1 MWTRVGRT
9 VSVLT
14 ITVLMV
20 VAAAPLNVAADR
32 VCAAAEGHLEA
43 GSLDRAKKLYESV
56 KPADDE
62 RNCAVKGL
70 QLVAAARHAAAELV
84 TDGEQLIRSGHLNR
98 AERMFR
104 VALKV
109 DAANAGAVAGIARVA
124 DLESRPLPTAASNWD
139 RFYGDWVLPVG
150 RLVLFSTIGLL
161 VLGAIAGLSS
171 MLWVKVGSVA
181 WPTGARRTAKGVGC
195 ALLVSAAIMTPLFAM
210 FNPFT
215 PTWMQCWIAA
225 LVIFVIGLVAGFLLW
240 WGTRQSRF
248 LDWLALLVSLGVL
261 VVAAI
266 VILMVPIA
274 YETRLMAAHIALA
287 LIGVVLTSAAF
298 GQNLRLQVEVQQP
311 DGNVNAAATD
321 YLLARMKGLGTETPK
336 GLERADSALATTPLS
351 KISNEELSVLPAGN
365 VVGAL
370 SRLFFALRP
379 GLTWRARVT
388 LVDDNRVATAVSRN
402 GRHAASAVFSRM
414 ELGLPVDTDQDRA
427 RAQML
432 TGAAA
437 FVLVHL
443 SEVHQ
448 ELKEDLCGA
457 RKWKSVALL
466 VIAKS
471 KSLLENEDRS
481 TRRVDLL
488 SRATDKDPGN
498 VLARF
503 EYLWA
508 GYANIPHEET
518 NYASFARTLDT
529 EYERAGGLQEK
540 LDEEE
545 GWVPLKIR
553 VLYSRTTQWINAY
566 EAAREKGTHVDVGVA
581 AYLQNAKKSADEL
594 QRLCTVSWNRK
605 ELQRKAE
612 EMRPF
617 AENLQLCIDALNGVN
632 LDNVPEGHSHKG
644 ANPSPRL
651 TYDHACLHMFL
662 ASQLPRRKRK
672 QQRENAL
679 DDLQF
684 ALVTERD
691 RKDAAAD
698 PCFREL
704 RSDERFRQL
713 VHDQP
718 PQEFLDLPAFVGRR
732 VKLEEV
738 GVTTVGEVIR
748 HTRTTQLQ
756 EQLAAHLEVSAAI
769 VQQMRDVALLAQV
782 HEDLSDPRMLHVLLS
797 AGITSREALCEAARR
812 DESELLHLVETRA
825 SEEHLTSLAGVK
837 KPQLWL
843 TVVKRKRCP
852 WGR

>member
-1 MWTRVGRT
+1 MTF
-9 VSVLT
+9 
-14 ITVLMV
+14 TVLMV
-20 VAAAPLNVAADR
+20 VGAAPSNPAADK
-32 VCAAAEGHLEA
+32 VCAAAEGHLKA

-70 QLVAAARHAAAELV
+70 PLVAAARQAAAEHV
-84 TDGEQLIRSGHLNR
+84 TDGQQLIRSGDLDR

-104 VALKV
+104 AALRL
-109 DAANAGAVAGIARVA
+109 DAANAGAVAGIAQVA
-124 DLESRPLPTAASNWD
+124 DLEIHPLPTAASNWN

-150 RLVLFSTIGLL
+150 RLVLFSAIGLL
-161 VLGAIAGLSS
+161 ALGALAGLSS
-171 MLWVKVGSVA
+171 WLWVKVGSVA
-181 WPTGARRTAKGVGC
+181 WPTGVRRITKGVGLS
-195 ALLVSAAIMTPLFAM
+195 LLVGAAIMTPLFAM

-225 LVIFVIGLVAGFLLW
+225 LVILAIGVGAGLLVW

-248 LDWLALLVSLGVL
+248 LDWLALVVSLGLV

-287 LIGVVLTSAAF
+287 LIGVLLTSTAF

-336 GLERADSALATTPLS
+336 ALNRATSALATTSLS
-351 KISNEELSVLPAGN
+351 KIPTEELSVLPAGH

-379 GLTWRARVT
+379 DLTWRARVT

-402 GRHAASAVFSRM
+402 GRHAESAVFSRM
-414 ELGLPVDTDQDRA
+414 ELGLPLDTDQDRT

-457 RKWKSVALL
+457 RKWKSVALQ

-471 KSLLENEDRS
+471 KSLLGNENRS
-481 TRRVDLL
+481 EQRVDLL
-488 SRATDKDPGN
+488 SRATDEDPGN

-518 NYASFARTLDT
+518 NFASFARTLDN
-529 EYERAGGLQEK
+529 EYERSGLSEK
-540 LDEEE
+540 PDEEE

-553 VLYSRTTQWINAY
+553 VLYSRTTQWLNADMASRD
-566 EAAREKGTHVDVGVA
+566 EGTHVE
-581 AYLQNAKKSADEL
+581 AYLQNARNSADEL
-594 QRLCTVSWNRK
+594 YRLCSTSWNRK
-605 ELQRKAE
+605 QLQGQAE
-612 EMRPF
+612 AMRPL
-617 AENLQLCIDALNGVN
+617 AVN
-632 LDNVPEGHSHKG
+632 LLRCIGALKGVYLYRVPKEHSHEG
-644 ANPSPRL
+644 SDPSPRL

-662 ASQLPRRKRK
+662 AELRRLPREIRK
-672 QQRENAL
+672 QQREYAL

-684 ALVTERD
+684 ALVTDDD
-691 RKDAAAD
+691 RMDAAAD
-698 PCFREL
+698 PCFRKL
-704 RSDERFRQL
+704 RSDRRFRQL
-713 VHDQP
+713 VRALP
-718 PQEFLDLPAFVGRR
+718 PQEFLDLPAFVPHR
-732 VKLEEV
+732 VTLQEA
-738 GVTTVGEVIR
+738 GITTAGEVTR
-748 HTRTTQLQ
+748 LTHTTRLQ
-756 EQLAAHLEVSAAI
+756 AQLAAHLKASAVSI
-769 VQQMRDVALLAQV
+769 QQMRDVALLAQV
-782 HEDLSDPRMLHVLLS
+782 HEDLGDPRMLHLILG
-797 AGITSREALCEAARR
+797 AGISSCEALREAVRR
-812 DESELLHLVETRA
+812 DESELLRQVQDRA
-825 SEEHLTSLAGVK
+825 TEENLTSLAGVE
-837 KPQLWL
+837 KPQSWL
-843 TVVKRKRCP
+843 TAVQRKRRP
-852 WGR
+852 WQR